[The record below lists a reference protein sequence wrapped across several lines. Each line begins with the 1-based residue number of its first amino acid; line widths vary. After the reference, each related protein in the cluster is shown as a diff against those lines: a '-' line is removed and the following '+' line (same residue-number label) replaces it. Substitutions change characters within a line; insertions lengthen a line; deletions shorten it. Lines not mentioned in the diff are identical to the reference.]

1 MNKGRRLT
9 VDPCLITLD
18 LIRAMPKNR
27 VSKFYD
33 FPYLLLILAVF
44 FWSVNF
50 IVGRAVR
57 LDVPPVGLA
66 FWRWSG
72 ASLLIFFPA
81 LRHLKHDWKQA
92 RKNLPILL
100 LLSATGIAVFNTL
113 VYMGLQQTIV
123 INAVLMQSMM
133 PVLIVAMSFLF
144 FREKI
149 CRLQALGIALSLS
162 GALSII
168 LKGDPSLLGSLSINR
183 GDLLIFIAVIC
194 YAAYSVMLRRRPAI
208 HPLSLVAITFV
219 IGSAML
225 LPFYL
230 WESFAVRPMNWD
242 AMTAGAVCYVAI
254 FPSIISYICFNR
266 GVELAGANRAGLFLH
281 LMPVF
286 GSIMAIAFL
295 GESLRWYH
303 GTGIGLIALG
313 IVLATRK

>member
-1 MNKGRRLT
+1 
-9 VDPCLITLD
+9 
-18 LIRAMPKNR
+18 MPKK
-27 VSKFYD
+27 SAPKFYD

-57 LDVPPVGLA
+57 MDVPPIGLA

-92 RKNLPILL
+92 GKPLPIVL
-100 LLSATGIAVFNTL
+100 LLSATGVAVFNTL
-113 VYMGLQQTIV
+113 VYIGLQQTIV
-123 INAVLMQSMM
+123 INAVLMQSTM

-149 CRLQALGIALSLS
+149 YRLQALGVALSLS

-168 LKGDPSLLGSLSINR
+168 LKGNPLLLGSLSINR

-194 YAAYSVMLRRRPAI
+194 YAAYSVMLRRRPPI

-219 IGSAML
+219 IGSMML

-230 WESFAVRPMNWD
+230 WESFAVRAMKWD
-242 AMTAGAVCYVAI
+242 ATTVGAVCYVAI
-254 FPSIISYICFNR
+254 FPSIISYMCFNR
-266 GVELAGANRAGLFLH
+266 GVELVGANRAGLFLH

-295 GESLRWYH
+295 GESLQWYH
-303 GTGIGLIALG
+303 GTGIALIALG

>member
-1 MNKGRRLT
+1 
-9 VDPCLITLD
+9 
-18 LIRAMPKNR
+18 MPKNR
-27 VSKFYD
+27 GPKFYD
-33 FPYLLLILAVF
+33 FPYLLLILATF
-44 FWSVNF
+44 LWSVNF

-57 LDVPPVGLA
+57 ADVPPIGLA

-149 CRLQALGIALSLS
+149 YRLQALGIALSLS

-168 LKGDPSLLGSLSINR
+168 HKGNPYLLGSLSINR
-183 GDLLIFIAVIC
+183 GDLLIFMAVIC

-219 IGSAML
+219 TGSAML

-230 WESFAVRPMNWD
+230 WESFAGRPMHWD
-242 AMTAGAVCYVAI
+242 ATTVGAVCYVAI
-254 FPSIISYICFNR
+254 FPSIIAYICFNR
-266 GVELAGANRAGLFLH
+266 GVELVGANRAGLFLH

-313 IVLATRK
+313 IILATRK

>member
-1 MNKGRRLT
+1 
-9 VDPCLITLD
+9 
-18 LIRAMPKNR
+18 MPKNS
-27 VSKFYD
+27 VPKFYD

-57 LDVPPVGLA
+57 LDVPPIGLA

-81 LRHLKHDWKQA
+81 LRHLKHDWRQA
-92 RKNLPILL
+92 GKNLPILL

-149 CRLQALGIALSLS
+149 YRLQALGIALSLC
-162 GALSII
+162 GALSIV

-194 YAAYSVMLRRRPAI
+194 YAAYSVMLRRRPPI
-208 HPLSLVAITFV
+208 HPLSLIAITFV
-219 IGSAML
+219 IGSMML

-230 WESFAVRPMNWD
+230 WESFAVRAMKWD
-242 AMTAGAVCYVAI
+242 ATTVEAVCYVAI
-254 FPSIISYICFNR
+254 FPSIISYMCFNR
-266 GVELAGANRAGLFLH
+266 GVELVGANRAGLFLH

-303 GTGIGLIALG
+303 GTGIALIAFG

>member
-1 MNKGRRLT
+1 
-9 VDPCLITLD
+9 
-18 LIRAMPKNR
+18 MPKNS
-27 VSKFYD
+27 VTKFYD

-57 LDVPPVGLA
+57 LEVPPIGLA
-66 FWRWSG
+66 FWRWSV
-72 ASLLIFFPA
+72 ASLILFFPA
-81 LRHLKHDWKQA
+81 LRHLKRDWKQA
-92 RKNLPILL
+92 RKNIPVIL
-100 LLSATGIAVFNTL
+100 LLSATGIATFNTL
-113 VYMGLQQTIV
+113 VYMGLQRTIV

-144 FREKI
+144 FKEKI
-149 CRLQALGIALSLS
+149 YGLQALGIALSLC

-168 LKGDPSLLGSLSINR
+168 LKGDPSLLGSLSVNH
-183 GDLLIFIAVIC
+183 GDLLIFIAVFS

-208 HPLSLVAITFV
+208 HPLSFVAITFG

-230 WESFAVRPMNWD
+230 WESYAIRPMHWD
-242 AMTAGAVCYVAI
+242 ATTVAAVCYVAI
-254 FPSIISYICFNR
+254 FPSIIAYAFFNR
-266 GVELAGANRAGLFLH
+266 GVELIGANRAGLFMH

-303 GTGIGLIALG
+303 GSGIGLIALG
-313 IVLATRK
+313 IVLAARK

>member
-1 MNKGRRLT
+1 
-9 VDPCLITLD
+9 
-18 LIRAMPKNR
+18 MPKNS
-27 VSKFYD
+27 VPKFYD

-57 LDVPPVGLA
+57 LDVPPIGLA

-100 LLSATGIAVFNTL
+100 LLSATGVAVFNTL

-133 PVLIVAMSFLF
+133 PVLIVVMSFLF
-144 FREKI
+144 FKEKI
-149 CRLQALGIALSLS
+149 YRLQAFGIALSLS

-194 YAAYSVMLRRRPAI
+194 YAAYSVLLRRRPAI

-230 WESFAVRPMNWD
+230 WESLAVRPMNWD
-242 AMTAGAVCYVAI
+242 ATTVGAVCYVAI
-254 FPSIISYICFNR
+254 FPSIMSYICFNR
-266 GVELAGANRAGLFLH
+266 GVELVGASRAGLFLY

-313 IVLATRK
+313 LVLATRK

>member
-1 MNKGRRLT
+1 
-9 VDPCLITLD
+9 
-18 LIRAMPKNR
+18 MPKN
-27 VSKFYD
+27 SLPKFYD

-44 FWSVNF
+44 LWSVNF

-57 LDVPPVGLA
+57 ADVPPIGLA

-100 LLSATGIAVFNTL
+100 LLSATGVAVFNTL

-133 PVLIVAMSFLF
+133 PVLIVAMSFLCF
-144 FREKI
+144 KEKI
-149 CRLQALGIALSLS
+149 YRLQALGIALSLS

-168 LKGDPSLLGSLSINR
+168 LKGDPSLLGSMSINR

-208 HPLSLVAITFV
+208 HPLSLSGNHVCDRFGDAVAFLFV
-219 IGSAML
+219 GKL
-225 LPFYL
+225 C
-230 WESFAVRPMNWD
+230 RPPD
-242 AMTAGAVCYVAI
+242 ALGCD
-254 FPSIISYICFNR
+254 NR
-266 GVELAGANRAGLFLH
+266 GGGLLCSHF
-281 LMPVF
+281 
-286 GSIMAIAFL
+286 SIDYSIYL
-295 GESLRWYH
+295 L
-303 GTGIGLIALG
+303 
-313 IVLATRK
+313 

>member
-1 MNKGRRLT
+1 
-9 VDPCLITLD
+9 
-18 LIRAMPKNR
+18 MPKKS

-72 ASLLIFFPA
+72 ASLLIIFPA
-81 LRHLKHDWKQA
+81 LRHLRHDWKQA
-92 RKNLPILL
+92 RKHLPIVL
-100 LLSATGIAVFNTL
+100 LLSATGVAVFNTL
-113 VYMGLQQTIV
+113 VYIGLQQTIV

-133 PVLIVAMSFLF
+133 PVLIVGMSFLF
-144 FREKI
+144 YREKI
-149 CRLQALGIALSLS
+149 YRLQALGIALSLS

-168 LKGDPSLLGSLSINR
+168 LKGDPSLLGSLSINQ
-183 GDLLIFIAVIC
+183 GDLLVFIAVIC
-194 YAAYSVMLRRRPAI
+194 YAGYSVMLRRRPAI

-230 WESFAVRPMNWD
+230 WESFVRPMHWD
-242 AMTAGAVCYVAI
+242 ATTVGAVCYVAI

-266 GVELAGANRAGLFLH
+266 GVELVGANRAGLFLH

>member
-1 MNKGRRLT
+1 MS
-9 VDPCLITLD
+9 
-18 LIRAMPKNR
+18 KNS
-27 VSKFYD
+27 VQKFFD

-44 FWSVNF
+44 LWSVNF

-57 LDVPPVGLA
+57 LDVPPIGLA

-81 LRHLKHDWKQA
+81 LRHLKKDWKQV

-100 LLSATGIAVFNTL
+100 LLSTTGIAVFNTL
-113 VYMGLQQTIV
+113 VYMGLQRTIV

-144 FREKI
+144 FRERI
-149 CRLQALGIALSLS
+149 YRLQALGIALSLF

-168 LKGDPSLLGSLSINR
+168 LKGDPSLLGSLSINL
-183 GDLLIFIAVIC
+183 GDLLIFLAVIC
-194 YAAYSVMLRRRPAI
+194 YASYSVMLRRRPAI
-208 HPLSLVAITFV
+208 HPLSFVAITFV
-219 IGSAML
+219 TGSAML
-225 LPFYL
+225 LPLYL
-230 WESFAVRPMNWD
+230 WESFAVRPMHWD
-242 AMTAGAVCYVAI
+242 ATTVGAVCYVAI
-254 FPSIISYICFNR
+254 FPSIISFICFNR
-266 GVELAGANRAGLFLH
+266 GVELVGANRAGLFLH

-286 GSIMAIAFL
+286 GSIMAIAFI

-303 GTGIGLIALG
+303 CTGIGLIAIG

>member
-1 MNKGRRLT
+1 
-9 VDPCLITLD
+9 
-18 LIRAMPKNR
+18 MPKK
-27 VSKFYD
+27 SAPKFYD

-57 LDVPPVGLA
+57 MDVPPIGLA

-100 LLSATGIAVFNTL
+100 LLSATGVAVFNTL

-123 INAVLMQSMM
+123 INAVLMQSTM

-149 CRLQALGIALSLS
+149 YRLQALGIVLSLC

-168 LKGDPSLLGSLSINR
+168 LKGDPSLLGSLSINL
-183 GDLLIFIAVIC
+183 GDLLIFLAVIC
-194 YAAYSVMLRRRPAI
+194 YASYSVMLRRRPAI
-208 HPLSLVAITFV
+208 HPLSFVAVTFV
-219 IGSAML
+219 TGSVML
-225 LPFYL
+225 LPLYL
-230 WESFAVRPMNWD
+230 WESFAVRPMHWD
-242 AMTAGAVCYVAI
+242 ATTVGAICYVAI

-266 GVELAGANRAGLFLH
+266 GVELVGANRAGLFLH